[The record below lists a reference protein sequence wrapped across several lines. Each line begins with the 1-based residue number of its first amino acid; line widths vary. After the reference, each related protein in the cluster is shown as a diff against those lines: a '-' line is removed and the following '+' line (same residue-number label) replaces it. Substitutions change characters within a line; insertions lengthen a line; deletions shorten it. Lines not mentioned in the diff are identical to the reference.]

1 MCGSIYVNAE
11 TPNLGFPYFN
21 FLGGYQWKTPCIW
34 CFSLKTWGAL
44 SEHDGAAAVAVRLGK
59 AYYDYEVF
67 SDMWELLI
75 PAFLF
80 VFTPSQNSQSWWIQ
94 SNLMV
99 FLYVP
104 PQVYGLVI
112 VAMSNER
119 ENWCLHNHLNPDTRA
134 SLHMCAQLINLIAK
148 WLISVFAP
156 KWLISVFAPP
166 LKLSR
171 NVELLLCEASRG

>member
-1 MCGSIYVNAE
+1 MGLPVNVYMMLFIKNMGCPEWAWQSSGSSSTTQKGVLWLWGIFWYVR
-11 TPNLGFPYFN
+11 TSDSSILVCLHTFTK
-21 FLGGYQWKTPCIW
+21 LT
-34 CFSLKTWGAL
+34 L
-44 SEHDGAAAVAVRLGK
+44 SWQRR
-59 AYYDYEVF
+59 
-67 SDMWELLI
+67 
-75 PAFLF
+75 
-80 VFTPSQNSQSWWIQ
+80 WIQ

-112 VAMSNER
+112 VARSNER
-119 ENWCLHNHLNPDTRA
+119 GNWCLHNYLNPDTPA
-134 SLHMCAQLINLIAK
+134 SLHMCAQLINL
-148 WLISVFAP
+148 FA